1 MIARHPRLLAAL
13 RAATIA
19 LCVALPAAFL
29 SVEAPAVRAA
39 DMVTDSGPLKADRIS
54 FNGKSKVFTVYNGA
68 TKKDIPLDQVR
79 SLEVNEAQAADIQS
93 ERNSLA
99 TKLESKRQ
107 EAQTVQEERD
117 KLKKDLETLNTRSQ
131 KDIDDRDAKIGV
143 LESEKKSLS
152 DENARLK
159 TAASVPAAAATP
171 AAAPVPFTINCQ
183 PPTPAK
189 TPGLVNVTG
198 TVINTRAGHCDKIIV
213 EVTALDA
220 NDQPLAMATTF
231 VSNVDAG
238 ATRTFAT
245 DVEVPDPAKAVRAR
259 AAVAEAD

>member
-54 FNGKSKVFTVYNGA
+54 FNGKSKVFTIYNGA

-93 ERNSLA
+93 ERNNLA
-99 TKLESKRQ
+99 TKLESKKQ

-143 LESEKKSLS
+143 LESEKRSLS

-159 TAASVPAAAATP
+159 NAASVPAATATP
-171 AAAPVPFTINCQ
+171 AAFTVNCQ

-189 TPGLVNVTG
+189 APGLVNVTG
-198 TVINTRAGHCDKIIV
+198 TVTNTRAGHCDKIIV

-220 NDQPLAMATTF
+220 NDLPLAMATTF